1 MKFQRFIFY
10 VTLTILIESVY
21 SSDYLSLSIID
32 ELASD
37 AKGILK

>member
-10 VTLTILIESVY
+10 VTLNILIESVY
-21 SSDYLSLSIID
+21 SFNYPTPNIIN

-37 AKGILK
+37 AECILK